1 MNDPET
7 LSQKLL
13 QTRKYRALHLPPET
27 IRDLIEQE
35 SRRYSD
41 PRAIEASVRKKLHQ
55 LTALYLGDPD
65 YEAALQEVRQLTTR
79 NELEAFARRMLTCHT
94 STRERLPNL
103 ANFYT
108 KLFAIAG
115 TPQRILDLA
124 CGLNPFALPM
134 LDLPPDID
142 YQAYD
147 IHLPRVNLLN
157 AFFKQCGFSAAH
169 AEQRDILVDPPTQSA
184 EVAFFFKEAHRMEQ
198 RQKGSNRRLWEALHV
213 EYLLVSLPG
222 SDIGKTHDMHERM
235 RHLVDQT
242 VQGYAWQIEEVECG
256 DELVFCIHKG
266 VQV

>member
-1 MNDPET
+1 MNSLDI

-35 SRRYSD
+35 SQHYSD
-41 PRAIEASVRKKLHQ
+41 PKAVEESVRKKLHQ

-79 NELEAFARRMLTCHT
+79 AELEIFARRMLACHT

-103 ANFYT
+103 TDFYT
-108 KLFAIAG
+108 KLFAITG
-115 TPQRILDLA
+115 KPQCILDLA

-134 LDLPPDID
+134 LELPPDID

-147 IHLPRVNLLN
+147 IHLPRVDLLN

-198 RQKGSNRRLWEALHV
+198 RQKGSNHRLWETLCV

-235 RHLVDQT
+235 RNLVKQT
-242 VQGYAWQIEEVECG
+242 VQGHTWQIKEVECG

-266 VQV
+266 AQV